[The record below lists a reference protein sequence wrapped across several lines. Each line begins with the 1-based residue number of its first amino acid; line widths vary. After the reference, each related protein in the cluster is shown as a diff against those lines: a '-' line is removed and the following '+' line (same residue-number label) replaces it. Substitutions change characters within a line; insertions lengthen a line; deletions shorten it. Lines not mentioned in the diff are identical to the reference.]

1 MSNSAG
7 ERFTFDRYMNQSGM
21 VTLDKEDSERQET
34 QQYAQ
39 AALEF
44 LVQDG
49 QVVPPPGFTD
59 SES

>member
-1 MSNSAG
+1 
-7 ERFTFDRYMNQSGM
+7 MNQSGM